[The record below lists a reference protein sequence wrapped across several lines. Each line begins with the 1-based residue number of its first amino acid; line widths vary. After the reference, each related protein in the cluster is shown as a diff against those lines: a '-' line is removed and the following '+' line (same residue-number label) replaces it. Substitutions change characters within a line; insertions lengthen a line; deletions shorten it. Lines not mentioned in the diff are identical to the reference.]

1 MPVLLSGP
9 FAAADNALQAFLEQ
23 GAAGYEAFRNFDYG
37 PDNRS
42 NVSQLSKFISHRVLF
57 EYDVAKRALARHQP
71 DVIDKFIQ
79 EVFWRIYWKGWLE
92 HRPAV
97 WADYIAF
104 DHDTTAT
111 HRYQQAVT
119 GKTGIDCFDYW
130 SAELQNTNY
139 LHNHARMW
147 FASIWIF
154 TLGLPWQA
162 GARFFMQHLYDG
174 DAASNTLGWRWV
186 AGIQTVGKHYLARA
200 SNIARFTNGRFAPQN
215 LNETALPIASTKSYD
230 IMPIDDHANY
240 QKKYNNL
247 IVLENDLYLKNEEFY
262 AAYDTV
268 YVLRPDSVVRSVD
281 IAGAVTDFKMGLVS
295 AFCEICPDA
304 QIIDAAELQ
313 QIAASQ
319 AGLDIVYPSIGDNL
333 DHLFRVRDNH
343 GVALHLLKRPEDMFS
358 WHYTKKG
365 FFNFK
370 KHIPDILSF
379 LR

>member
-9 FAAADNALQAFLEQ
+9 FAAGDNALQAFLEQ
-23 GAAGYEAFRNFDYG
+23 GAAGYEAHRNFDYG
-37 PDNRS
+37 PDDRS

-104 DHDTTAT
+104 DHDTTPT
-111 HRYQQAVT
+111 HRYQQALT

-186 AGIQTVGKHYLARA
+186 AGIQTAGKHYLARA
-200 SNIARFTNGRFAPQN
+200 NNIAQFTNGRFAPQN
-215 LNETALPIASTKSYD
+215 LNETALPIASAKSYD
-230 IMPIDDHANY
+230 IMPIDDHTNY
-240 QKKYNNL
+240 QKKHNNL
-247 IVLENDLYLKNEEFY
+247 IVLENDLYLKNEEIY
-262 AAYDTV
+262 AAYDAV
-268 YVLRPDSVVRSVD
+268 YVLRPDSVLRSVD

-304 QIIDAAELQ
+304 QIIDAAKLQ

-358 WHYTKKG
+358 WHYAKKG

>member
-23 GAAGYEAFRNFDYG
+23 GAAGYEAHRNFDYG
-37 PDNRS
+37 PDDRS

-104 DHDTTAT
+104 DHDTTPT

-186 AGIQTVGKHYLARA
+186 AGIQTAGKHYLARA
-200 SNIARFTNGRFAPQN
+200 SNIAQFTNGRFAPQN
-215 LNETALPIASTKSYD
+215 LNETALPIASAKSYD

-262 AAYDTV
+262 AAYDAV

-304 QIIDAAELQ
+304 QIIDSAELQ

-319 AGLDIVYPSIGDNL
+319 TGLDIVYPSIGDNL

-343 GVALHLLKRPEDMFS
+343 GVALHLLKRPEDVFS
-358 WHYTKKG
+358 WHYAKKG